1 MAETTSISFPNMF
14 NLTSNQVAV
23 SEDIASVTERTRL
36 LILTEPTEL
45 YNNPDFGVGLKRHLW
60 HYNNEAEK
68 GLLKDRITAQL
79 RLYEPCVYPDQT
91 KYSDGLL
98 FSGETTPTVLQ
109 ESNTLALTV
118 ALQTVYQEEVQVSL
132 NYNSADGTITATR
145 GDEVVSVT
153 KV

>member
-1 MAETTSISFPNMF
+1 M
-14 NLTSNQVAV
+14 
-23 SEDIASVTERTRL
+23 
-36 LILTEPTEL
+36 
-45 YNNPDFGVGLKRHLW
+45 
-60 HYNNEAEK
+60 
-68 GLLKDRITAQL
+68 
-79 RLYEPCVYPDQT
+79 
-91 KYSDGLL
+91 